1 SLIQNWLQGLCS
13 VPEFSHLEP
22 YIPGAIA
29 IIILDKVA
37 SARYSEA
44 DLYFKVSG
52 LLGEHPTIENQ
63 TLSLSLDNYFGR
75 MRGQRKRFIPEF
87 RQYQALRQRIIA
99 TERSRLKLH
108 EFKA

>member
-1 SLIQNWLQGLCS
+1 M
-13 VPEFSHLEP
+13 PEFAHLTP

-44 DLYFKVSG
+44 DLYFKVNG

-63 TLSLSLDNYFGR
+63 TLSLSLDNYFSR
-75 MRGQRKRFIPEF
+75 MRFQRKRFIP
-87 RQYQALRQRIIA
+87 
-99 TERSRLKLH
+99 
-108 EFKA
+108 